1 MDWQACS
8 ERALIA
14 EIDHQLRHR
23 ARASLQLWQILAP
36 QIDPAQQAYG
46 DLLQSHLAQT
56 LELAESIN
64 EWLLVQMAKQVAD

>member
-8 ERALIA
+8 ERELIA
-14 EIDHQLRHR
+14 EIDHALRHH

-46 DLLQSHLAQT
+46 DLLESHLAQT
-56 LELAESIN
+56 FGLAEAIHQ
-64 EWLLVQMAKQVAD
+64 WLLVQMVKQNGD